1 MYKNFKGVYTGTWPK
16 KEPVDFEGFTI
27 TELAGY
33 CQVWTYFL
41 LDLRLKTLDKPSQE
55 VLKEYATYRDVYKN
69 SIGSDPNKTMNGLE
83 RGYSKLYFNII
94 RKLINEGKFSMEE
107 FIKYRN
113 YNEELK
119 KWKDMSNEERKPSS
133 N

>member
-1 MYKNFKGVYTGTWPK
+1 M
-16 KEPVDFEGFTI
+16 
-27 TELAGY
+27 
-33 CQVWTYFL
+33 
-41 LDLRLKTLDKPSQE
+41 KTLDKPSQE

-113 YNEELK
+113 YNSELK
-119 KWKDMSNEERKPSS
+119 KWKDMSEDERKFLVSTNKKVNDLIFEEAS
-133 N
+133 KKMEIVMKDAHK